1 MANET
6 EHLYVLADNGQ
17 TYFSLRLS
25 VTPAMKAR
33 VVAREASE
41 ELVSGMAT
49 SLQWSRG
56 SVTLVPIGVRVATH
70 MRYTSADPIDMTF
83 VESTILNEREG
94 GVYRFDAITTW
105 KDCVYPPVP
114 VPAPNPRVD
123 ESIPR
128 RLKVIKVSSINLLL

>member
-17 TYFSLRLS
+17 TYLSLRLS

-41 ELVSGMAT
+41 ELFSGTAT

-56 SVTLVPIGVRVATH
+56 SVTLVPIGFRVATH

-83 VESTILNEREG
+83 VENIILNEREG
-94 GVYRFDAITTW
+94 AVYRFVAITTW
-105 KDCVYPPVP
+105 KDCAYLPVP

-128 RLKVIKVSSINLLL
+128 RLKVIK

>member
-94 GVYRFDAITTW
+94 GVYRFDAITMMDDPISFAVAGITDLQA
-105 KDCVYPPVP
+105 KYGCILLRTSSD
-114 VPAPNPRVD
+114 
-123 ESIPR
+123 
-128 RLKVIKVSSINLLL
+128 LVSCQL